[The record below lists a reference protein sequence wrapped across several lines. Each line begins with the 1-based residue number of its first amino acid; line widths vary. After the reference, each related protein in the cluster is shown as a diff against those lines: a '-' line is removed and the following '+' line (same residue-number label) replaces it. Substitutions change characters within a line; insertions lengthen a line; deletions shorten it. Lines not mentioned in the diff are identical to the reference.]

1 MQLKQKLSVLLVLLF
16 IVPATKLYAQD
27 NQFSGWAALFHS
39 QRLSEHWGYSFDGQ
53 FRSHDELSYLKHVLL
68 RPSANYYFA
77 NNKVAALGYAY
88 IATNGRTATGDKT
101 FRPEHRI
108 WQQYTYSHK
117 LGKHIAVAHRF
128 RLEQRFLG
136 QTANN
141 KNDDYFSQRFRYF
154 VRGVIPFKND
164 SAVFSKG
171 PFLALQNE
179 VFVNLQNK
187 NKVNKHFFDQ
197 NRAYVAI
204 GYRVSKMFDVET
216 GYLNQYIKQ
225 AESYTLNHVAQLAF
239 YTRF

>member
-1 MQLKQKLSVLLVLLF
+1 MQLKHKLLVLFVCLF
-16 IVPATKLYAQD
+16 IAPARLLAQE
-27 NQFSGWAALFHS
+27 NQFSGWAAWFHS

-53 FRSHDELSYLKHVLL
+53 FRSHDDLSYLKHTLL

-88 IATNGRTATGDKT
+88 IATNGRTADGSKT

-141 KNDDYFSQRFRYF
+141 KNDDYFAQRFRYF

-164 SAVFSKG
+164 SAVFAKG

-179 VFVNLQNK
+179 IFFNVQNK
-187 NKVNKHFFDQ
+187 NRVNKHFFDQ
-197 NRAYVAI
+197 NRAYLAL
-204 GYRVSKMFDVET
+204 GYRVSKMFDVEA
-216 GYLNQYIKQ
+216 GYLNQYINL
-225 AESYTLNHVAQLAF
+225 AEAYTLNHVAQIAF

>member
-1 MQLKQKLSVLLVLLF
+1 MQLKKKLLVLIVLLFF
-16 IVPATKLYAQD
+16 IVPAKLFAQD
-27 NQFSGWAALFHS
+27 NQFSGWGAWFHF
-39 QRLSEHWGYSFDGQ
+39 QRFSEHWGASFDGQ
-53 FRSHDELSYLKHVLL
+53 LRSHDELSYLKHILI
-68 RPSANYYFA
+68 RPAANYYFA
-77 NNKVAALGYAY
+77 SNKVAALGYAY
-88 IATNGRTATGDKT
+88 VATAGRTVDGDKT

-117 LGKHIAVAHRF
+117 LGKNTAVSHRF

-136 QTANN
+136 NITNQNN
-141 KNDDYFSQRFRYF
+141 HYFSQRLRYF

-179 VFVNLQNK
+179 AFANVQNK

-197 NRAYVAI
+197 NRAYVAV
-204 GYRVSKMFDVET
+204 GYRINKKVDVET

-225 AESYTLNHVAQLAF
+225 AEGYTLNHVAQLAL